1 MVFPQKQDRSGSKP
15 VLPLRPQT
23 RRRAFTLIDLVVT
36 ISLVA
41 VVVAL
46 LLPAVQRRVSAR
58 RLQCKNNLRQLGIG
72 LHLYHDANR
81 TFPAGSLNAW
91 SWIAQ
96 MLPEMEQAN
105 TGQRLNFSLDLEQ
118 SILAGANVTNTD
130 SLVPFLICPSDPYG
144 ESIYVSPEFM
154 DKHFA
159 HTGYLGT
166 QSDPETNASGMFGIH
181 TFLGLRDVVDG
192 TSQTLF
198 VGERGVDHRPSA
210 TGEFGWWILGAPL
223 ETFMTVADGMQ
234 QGPSGDLDAVKRWW
248 SYHDGGL
255 SFLFVDGSVR
265 FLNDTMDAQTF
276 SSLGSRN
283 GGEIVRQ
290 QF

>member
-1 MVFPQKQDRSGSKP
+1 
-15 VLPLRPQT
+15 
-23 RRRAFTLIDLVVT
+23 
-36 ISLVA
+36 
-41 VVVAL
+41 
-46 LLPAVQRRVSAR
+46 
-58 RLQCKNNLRQLGIG
+58 
-72 LHLYHDANR
+72 
-81 TFPAGSLNAW
+81 
-91 SWIAQ
+91 

-210 TGEFGWWILGAPL
+210 TGEFGWWILGAPGN
-223 ETFMTVADGMQ
+223 V
-234 QGPSGDLDAVKRWW
+234 
-248 SYHDGGL
+248 HDGRRRDAARTQRRSRCGQAL
-255 SFLFVDGSVR
+255 VELPRRRSLISVR
-265 FLNDTMDAQTF
+265 RWQR
-276 SSLGSRN
+276 SLL
-283 GGEIVRQ
+283 E
-290 QF
+290 